1 MTTTPISEPQP
12 ETLERLHVPHFVRG
26 EVRWGDDREH
36 HSRDLGIPF
45 VTPAISFDEVVIPRS
60 EPSPMADVPIA
71 EILDF
76 LEETR
81 ERLDL
86 DRNPY
91 LQESLPRTAQISGI
105 PLEIMDRMFRLPLGF
120 LQRDAMEYRIERMLG
135 SLDVVDGWVQH
146 TDPTGR
152 ASRVRAVPPRL
163 IHMVAGN
170 APIGVM
176 QSIADGCLV
185 KAVNL
190 FKVPSVDPFTTVA
203 VLRTMADI
211 DPGHPVVRSLSALYW
226 RGGDAQVEGVLYRA
240 QYFDKLVAWG
250 GGEAITNAAKYV
262 GPGFQLVAFDPKTSM
277 AVVGREAF
285 ASDEALHEAAD
296 LLASDAAGMNQDAC
310 VCPRHAFVEGT
321 VEEVDRFCE
330 VLIDH
335 LVLDRRLSGGG
346 PRTSPYIREA
356 VDGLRFLEPD
366 YRTWGGYD
374 GRGLVVRSPE
384 PVDWHPQN
392 KTLNV
397 VPVRELA
404 DAARYATVATQTV
417 GVWPYDRKVEVRDRL
432 AHAGVQ
438 RICRLGHAGMLTLG
452 IPHDGM
458 YPLHRF
464 VNWVVDDDG

>member
-1 MTTTPISEPQP
+1 MTTAPIQEPQV
-12 ETLERLHVPHFVRG
+12 EKLHVPHFVRG
-26 EVRWGDDREH
+26 EVRWGEAREH
-36 HSRDLGIPF
+36 FSRDLGIPF
-45 VTPAISFDEVVIPRS
+45 VTPAISFDEVVVPRS
-60 EPSPMADVPIA
+60 EPSPMADVPIT

-81 ERLDL
+81 ERLEL

-91 LQESLPRTAQISGI
+91 LQESLPLTAQISGI
-105 PLEIMDRMFRLPLGF
+105 PLPIMERMFRLPLDF
-120 LQRDAMEYRIERMLG
+120 LRRDAMEYRLERNLG
-135 SLDVVDGWVQH
+135 SLDVLDGWVPH

-152 ASRVRAVPPRL
+152 TSRVRAIPPRL
-163 IHMVAGN
+163 VHMVAGN

-176 QSIADGCLV
+176 QSIADGVLV

-190 FKVPSVDPFTTVA
+190 FKVPSVDPFSTVA

-226 RGGDAQVEGVLYRA
+226 RGGDVQVEGVLYRA

-262 GPGFQLVAFDPKTSM
+262 APGFQLVAFDPKTSM
-277 AVVGREAF
+277 AVVGHEAF
-285 ASDEALHEAAD
+285 ASDEALHEAAE
-296 LLASDAAGMNQDAC
+296 LLAKDAAGLNQDAC

-321 VEEVDRFCE
+321 VDEVDRFCE
-330 VLIDH
+330 VLIEH
-335 LVLDRRLSGGG
+335 LVVDRQLSGGG
-346 PRTSPYIREA
+346 PRTAAYIREA

-366 YRTWGGYD
+366 YRVWGGYD

-392 KTLNV
+392 KTLDV
-397 VPVRELA
+397 VPISSLG

-417 GVWPYDRKVEVRDRL
+417 GVYPYDRKAEVRDRL
-432 AHAGVQ
+432 AYAGVQ
-438 RICRLGHAGMLTLG
+438 RICNLGHAGMVTLG
-452 IPHDGM
+452 IPHDAM